1 MTPMILLPKSRLGR
15 YQINSLL
22 GAGGMGEVY
31 LAEDTRLR
39 RSVALK
45 LLPAVFVSDA
55 NWLARFEREAYAVS
69 SLNHP
74 NILTI
79 YEIGEG
85 AGQRF
90 IATEFIEG
98 ESLRERM
105 SRGRLEL
112 GESLEISIQVASA
125 LAAAHAA
132 GIVHRDIK
140 PENIMLREDGYVK
153 VLDFG
158 LAKLTEEHKSSTHA
172 DAPTQKLVKTNPG
185 VVMGTVAYMSPE
197 QTRGLQVD
205 ARTDVWSLGVLIY
218 EMLTGR
224 TPFAGETTSD
234 VIAAIIYKEA
244 PPVALLADN
253 CPAALE
259 RVLTKALQKEFD
271 ERYQSVK
278 EMELD
283 LKSLKRRLEF
293 ETEFGYTGAPGRIME
308 TFSKQAVS
316 YAHPSKVS
324 SQLGGNRD
332 ALLLTE
338 FTNLTGDA
346 VFDGTLKM
354 ALAVTLEQSPFLDIF
369 AEARVRQTLR
379 LMGRSP
385 EERVTRELGR
395 EICQRQ
401 GLKAYIAGTI
411 ASLGSVYVLT
421 LEAINAQTDETIGRQ
436 LEQAESKEQ
445 VVKALGHAATGLRE
459 KLGESLSSIEQ
470 FDAALELTTSSL
482 EALKVHSLGQEQTQK
497 GKILEAIP
505 FYERAIELDPNF
517 AFAYNLLAVTYNNT
531 NQPKLAA
538 EYATKAFELRD
549 RVSEL
554 EKLRITSF
562 YYSYVT
568 GELDKRIETL
578 ELIKRT
584 FAHDFRAVSNLSDSY
599 LRIGQF
605 EKAAEAAREGVRLN
619 RNNFVSH
626 ANLAESLLR
635 LNRLTEAKE
644 ACELAFQQK
653 LDSTYFHTYL
663 YEIAFIETDAA
674 AMTQHLAWFSGQPDE
689 YVALHLQT
697 GAAASRCRLRRSQ
710 DLSRRAI
717 DLAIRSKSEGVA
729 AQYAAEQALRLAF
742 WSSGAGLPDASDERL
757 KGELMMH
764 VQHALRLERNK
775 ITLSRAALALSL
787 AGEAAEADALTR
799 ELKTEYPKDT
809 LINNLW
815 LPLAEAAQELQDGQP
830 QAAIESLEPTT
841 RFERAAEFYPQYLR
855 GLAFLRLAK
864 GRAAALEFQEIIAQ
878 RGEAP
883 LSALYP
889 LAHIGAARALALAE
903 EFELSRNAYRE
914 FLESWQDADADMPLL
929 LAAKSEYER
938 LK

>member
-1 MTPMILLPKSRLGR
+1 MILLPKSRLGR
-15 YQINSLL
+15 YEIHSLL

-31 LAEDTRLR
+31 LAEDKRLR
-39 RSVALK
+39 RCVALK
-45 LLPAVFVSDA
+45 LLPSVFVSDEH
-55 NWLARFEREAYAVS
+55 WLARFEREAYVISA
-69 SLNHP
+69 LNHP

-79 YEIGEG
+79 YEIGES

-98 ESLRERM
+98 ESLRQRI
-105 SRGRLEL
+105 SRARLETE
-112 GESLEISIQVASA
+112 ESLDISIQVASA
-125 LAAAHAA
+125 LAAAHEA

-140 PENIMLREDGYVK
+140 PENIMLRRDGYVK

-158 LAKLTEEHKSSTHA
+158 LAKLTEEHKPGADA
-172 DAPTQKLVKTNPG
+172 DAPTQKLFKTNPG
-185 VVMGTVAYMSPE
+185 VVMGTATYMSPE
-197 QTRGLQVD
+197 QTRGHAVD
-205 ARTDVWSLGVLIY
+205 TRTDVWSLGVVLY
-218 EMLTGR
+218 EMLAGQ

-234 VIAAIIYKEA
+234 TIAAIIHKEA
-244 PPVALLADN
+244 EPVSLYAKN

-259 RVLTKALQKEFD
+259 SILTKALQKEAS

-278 EMELD
+278 ELEQD
-283 LKSLKRRLEF
+283 LKSVKRRLEF
-293 ETEFGYTGAPGRIME
+293 ETELGRTAATGQLEER
-308 TFSKQAVS
+308 FSKQPVS
-316 YAHPSKVS
+316 NTNGSKVS
-324 SQLGGNRD
+324 SQISGNRD

-338 FTNLTGDA
+338 FNNLTGDA

-421 LEAINAQTDETIGRQ
+421 LEAVNALTDETIGRQ

-459 KLGESLSSIEQ
+459 KLGESLSSIER

-482 EALKVHSLGQEQTQK
+482 EALKVHSLGQEQTQQ

-531 NQPKLAA
+531 KQPKLAA

-554 EKLRITSF
+554 EKLRITAF
-562 YYSYVT
+562 YHSYVT

-584 FAHDFRAVSNLSDSY
+584 FTHDFRAVSNLADSY

-605 EKAAEAAREGVRLN
+605 EKAVDTAREGVRLN

-635 LNRLTEAKE
+635 LNRLSEAKE
-644 ACELAFQQK
+644 VCELAFQLK
-653 LDSTYFHTYL
+653 FDNTYFHTYL
-663 YEIAFIETDAA
+663 FEIAFIEDDAA
-674 AMTQHLAWFSGQPDE
+674 AMAEHLAWFNGQPDE

-697 GAAASRCRLRRSQ
+697 GAAAAQGRVRESQ
-710 DLSRRAI
+710 ELARRAI
-717 DLAIRSKSEGVA
+717 DLATRSKSEGVA
-729 AQYAAEQALRLAF
+729 AHYAAEQALRLAF
-742 WSSGAGLPDASDERL
+742 WNDDGRFNEEL
-757 KGELMMH
+757 KTH
-764 VQHALRLERNK
+764 VRQALSLERNK
-775 ITLSRAALALSL
+775 ITLSRAAFALSL
-787 AGEAAEADALTR
+787 ADEATEARAITR
-799 ELKTEYPKDT
+799 ELKSEYPKDT

-815 LPLAEAAQELQDGQP
+815 LPLTEAALALKDNRPQD
-830 QAAIESLEPTT
+830 ALEALETTT

-855 GLAFLRLAK
+855 GTALLNLGK
-864 GRAAALEFQEIIAQ
+864 GHAAAHEFQKLITH
-878 RGEAP
+878 RGQAP
-883 LSALYP
+883 LSTLYP
-889 LAHIGAARALALAE
+889 LA
-903 EFELSRNAYRE
+903 
-914 FLESWQDADADMPLL
+914 
-929 LAAKSEYER
+929 YEK
-938 LK
+938 LNSL

>member
-1 MTPMILLPKSRLGR
+1 MILLPKSRLGR
-15 YQINSLL
+15 YEIQSLL

-31 LAEDTRLR
+31 LAEDRRLR
-39 RSVALK
+39 RCVALK
-45 LLPAVFVSDA
+45 LLPAVFIADKD
-55 NWLARFEREAYAVS
+55 WLARFEREAYAAS

-85 AGQRF
+85 AGHHF
-90 IATEFIEG
+90 IAAEFIEG
-98 ESLRERM
+98 ESLRQRM
-105 SRGRLEL
+105 SRAQLTMD
-112 GESLEISIQVASA
+112 ESLDISIQIASA

-132 GIVHRDIK
+132 GVVHRDIK
-140 PENIMLREDGYVK
+140 PENIMLRPDGYVK

-158 LAKLTEEHKSSTHA
+158 LAKLTEEHVSGA
-172 DAPTQKLVKTNPG
+172 DAPTQKLIKTNPG

-197 QTRGLQVD
+197 QTRGLAVD
-205 ARTDVWSLGVLIY
+205 TRTDVWSLGVVIY

-224 TPFAGETTSD
+224 TPFAAETTGD
-234 VIAAIIYKEA
+234 VIAGILHKDV
-244 PPVALLADN
+244 PPAARFAVN
-253 CPAALE
+253 CPAAFE
-259 RVLTKALQKEFD
+259 RIMTKALQKERAA
-271 ERYQSVK
+271 RYQSVK
-278 EMELD
+278 DVELD
-283 LKSLKRRLEF
+283 LKSLRRRLEF
-293 ETEFGYTGAPGRIME
+293 ETELGRTAAPDQPEGSVSEQGLSYTLTTKASTR
-308 TFSKQAVS
+308 S
-316 YAHPSKVS
+316 
-324 SQLGGNRD
+324 GGNRD

-369 AEARVRQTLR
+369 AETRVRQTLR

-385 EERVTRELGR
+385 EERVTRELAH

-421 LEAINAQTDETIGRQ
+421 LEAVNAQTDETIGRQ

-445 VVKALGHAATGLRE
+445 VVKALGQAASGLRQ
-459 KLGESLSSIEQ
+459 KLGESLISIER

-505 FYERAIELDPNF
+505 FYQRAIELDPNF

-531 NQPKLAA
+531 NQPKLAS
-538 EYATKAFELRD
+538 EYARKAFELRE

-584 FAHDFRAVSNLSDSY
+584 YPHDIRAVSNLSDSY

-605 EKAAEAAREGVRLN
+605 EKAVDAAREGVPLN
-619 RNNFVSH
+619 PNNFVSH
-626 ANLAESLLR
+626 ANLAEALLR
-635 LNRLTEAKE
+635 LNRLAEAKE
-644 ACELAFQQK
+644 VCERAFQQK
-653 LDSTYFHTYL
+653 FDNTYFHTYL
-663 YEIAFIETDAA
+663 YEIAFIENDTA
-674 AMTQHLAWFSGQPDE
+674 AMSQHLAWFSGQPDE
-689 YVALHLQT
+689 YVALNLQT
-697 GAAASRCRLRRSQ
+697 RGAAYQCRLRKSQ
-710 DLSRRAI
+710 DFSRRAI
-717 DLAIRSKSEGVA
+717 ALASRSESGGVA
-729 AQYAAEQALRLAF
+729 AQYAAEQALRIAL
-742 WSSGAGLPDASDERL
+742 WSSSTGLPRANDDQL
-757 KGELMMH
+757 KVALKTH
-764 VQHALRLERNK
+764 VQHAIGLERNK
-775 ITLSRAALALSL
+775 VTMTRAALALSL
-787 AGEAAEADALTR
+787 AGEAAGARTLTR
-799 ELKTEYPKDT
+799 DLKTEYPKDT
-809 LINNLW
+809 LVNNLW
-815 LPLAEAAQELQDGQP
+815 LPLAEAALELQDGKP
-830 QAAIESLEPTT
+830 KEAIESLEPTT

-855 GLAFLRLAK
+855 GLAYLKLDK
-864 GRAAALEFQEIIAQ
+864 GNAAALEFQKIIAH

-889 LAHIGAARALALAE
+889 LAHIGAARALALTGE
-903 EFELSRNAYRE
+903 LELSRKAYER
-914 FLESWQDADADMPLL
+914 FLELWADADMPLL
-929 LAAKSEYER
+929 AAAKSEYER

>member
-1 MTPMILLPKSRLGR
+1 LRTMILLPKSRLGR
-15 YQINSLL
+15 YQIHSLL

-45 LLPAVFVSDA
+45 LLPAVFVADT

-98 ESLRERM
+98 ESLRQRM
-105 SRGRLEL
+105 SRAR
-112 GESLEISIQVASA
+112 LEISESLDICIQVASA

-140 PENIMLREDGYVK
+140 PENIMLRRDGYVK

-158 LAKLTEEHKSSTHA
+158 LAKLTEEHKSGA
-172 DAPTQKLVKTNPG
+172 DADASTQKLFKTNPG
-185 VVMGTVAYMSPE
+185 VMMGTVAYMSPE
-197 QTRGLQVD
+197 QTRGHEVD
-205 ARTDVWSLGVLIY
+205 ARTDVWSLGVVIY
-218 EMLTGR
+218 EMLTGS

-234 VIAAIIYKEA
+234 MIAAIIHKDP
-244 PPVALLADN
+244 PPVALFAAN
-253 CPAALE
+253 CPTALE
-259 RVLTKALQKEFD
+259 RIMKKALQKELSQ
-271 ERYQSVK
+271 RYQSVK
-278 EMELD
+278 EMAQD

-293 ETEFGYTGAPGRIME
+293 ETEFGQTIPPGQTVE
-308 TFSKQAVS
+308 TFNQPGVS
-316 YAHPSKVS
+316 YAYASKVF

-338 FTNLTGDA
+338 FTNQTGDA

-445 VVKALGHAATGLRE
+445 VIKALGQAATGLRE

-470 FDAALELTTSSL
+470 YDAPVELTTSSL
-482 EALKVHSLGQEQTQK
+482 EALKVHSLGQEQTQQ

-531 NQPKLAA
+531 NQPKRAA

-605 EKAAEAAREGVRLN
+605 EKAVEAAREGVRLN

-644 ACELAFQQK
+644 VCEQAFQQK
-653 LDSTYFHTYL
+653 FDNTYFHTYL
-663 YEIAFIETDAA
+663 YEIAFIETDAE
-674 AMTQHLAWFSGQPDE
+674 AMAQHLAWFSGQPDE
-689 YVALHLQT
+689 YVALHLQA
-697 GAAASRCRLRRSQ
+697 GAAASQCRLRKAQ
-710 DLSRRAI
+710 DFSRRAI
-717 DLAIRSKSEGVA
+717 DLAIRSQSAGVA
-729 AQYAAEQALRLAF
+729 ALYAAEQALRLAF
-742 WSSGAGLPDASDERL
+742 WISCAGLHDASDDHL
-757 KGELMMH
+757 KQELKLH
-764 VQHALRLERNK
+764 VGHALSLERNK
-775 ITLSRAALALSL
+775 ITLSRTALALSL
-787 AGEAAEADALTR
+787 AGEAAEASALIR

-809 LINNLW
+809 LIKNLW
-815 LPLAEAAQELQDGQP
+815 LPLAAAALALQDGVP
-830 QAAIESLEPTT
+830 QVAVESLEPTT

-855 GLAFLRLAK
+855 GLAYLKLGK
-864 GRAAALEFQEIIAQ
+864 GHAAAREFQKIIGG
-878 RGEAP
+878 RSEAP

-889 LAHIGAARALALAE
+889 LAHICAARSHALNDEPDLSRKAYE
-903 EFELSRNAYRE
+903 EF
-914 FLESWQDADADMPLL
+914 FESWPDADADMPLL

-938 LK
+938 LT